1 MARLYSEKQTPQFIA
16 INARIMLARTH
27 IMTHT
32 RRSSYTCSNA
42 DKKRFIHRQLA
53 LTPFVLLLFSSQ
65 LSFIYERHE
74 QYSRFVLRNE
84 VSLNF
89 NRFRSP
95 DELRYYDFPIN
106 SSQGFQV
113 FRMPGYIFN
122 KYKTYVY
129 VYKDIIYAKMNFY
142 PYGLHWVVRLSSIL
156 Y

>member
-1 MARLYSEKQTPQFIA
+1 
-16 INARIMLARTH
+16 
-27 IMTHT
+27 MTHT

-53 LTPFVLLLFSSQ
+53 FTPFVLLLFSSQ

-74 QYSRFVLRNE
+74 RYSRFVLRNE

-106 SSQGFQV
+106 SSQAFEV
-113 FRMPGYIFN
+113 FRMAGRIFD
-122 KYKTYVY
+122 KYKTYIY
-129 VYKDIIYAKMNFY
+129 VYKELKTRGSEDIIDVKTNVY
-142 PYGLHWVVRLSSIL
+142 PYGLRWVARLGSIL

>member
-1 MARLYSEKQTPQFIA
+1 
-16 INARIMLARTH
+16 
-27 IMTHT
+27 MTHT

-53 LTPFVLLLFSSQ
+53 LTPFLLLLFSSQ

-74 QYSRFVLRNE
+74 QYSRFVLCNE

-106 SSQGFQV
+106 GADSSQGFQV
-113 FRMPGYIFN
+113 FRMPGYIFD
-122 KYKTYVY
+122 KYKAYVY
-129 VYKDIIYAKMNFY
+129 VYVCKELKTRGSEDII
-142 PYGLHWVVRLSSIL
+142 
-156 Y
+156 